1 MRELAEYSGYSQR
14 YLNRLFSQRMGM
26 GMSIC
31 IRLRKLASASEE
43 LIHSNKTIAEIAE
56 RYHYES
62 QHTFTRA
69 FRRRYG
75 VPPGVWRKKTVW
87 LRSGKT
93 QHSARQIR
101 LKRMPGRPRQRPP
114 GKHPHRRMNI
124 RKIEVGAINDIYAY

>member
-43 LIHSNKTIAEIAE
+43 LIYSNKTIAEIAE

-75 VPPGVWRKKTVW
+75 VPPGVWRKENRVAA
-87 LRSGKT
+87 LRENPAQCPADK
-93 QHSARQIR
+93 A
-101 LKRMPGRPRQRPP
+101 
-114 GKHPHRRMNI
+114 
-124 RKIEVGAINDIYAY
+124 